1 MCTGCRFILFL
12 DSIGEKYP
20 VISVGKMAKKKTIFI
35 CNECGHEEPKWLGR
49 CPECGSWNSFREI
62 KGGGE
67 SAGAG
72 GGRKSGFA
80 GGGGGA
86 GRDKFRPIGAVKLGE
101 VVYTTDIRLDTGI
114 GELNRVLGGGIMLGA
129 SVLIGGEPGIGK
141 STLMLQLA
149 AAVRVEGSVLYVSGE
164 ESAVQIGMRAE
175 RLGIYRRGDKNRGK
189 AGFGAAPDKLHL
201 ACESDLERIMV
212 VLRELKPRV
221 VVMDSIQ
228 TLISQEAGNVPGTVN
243 QLKYGCHELI
253 DWARE
258 EEAAVFL
265 VAHVTK
271 EGAIAGPKVIEH
283 MVDTVLYFEQAGAGL
298 RIVRAVKNRH
308 GSVDEIGLF
317 TMEGHGLVQV
327 GNPATFFLQQREAEL
342 PAGITAAPVYE
353 GSRVLMVEIQAL
365 VVPAKGGFSRIY
377 SDKIEGN
384 RVSRIAAVL
393 EKQLSVRFSDQD
405 IYVNVA
411 GGIRLNE
418 VGIELPLAT
427 ALYSARTG
435 ISVPRGVA
443 LAGEISLAGEIR
455 PTAHMQ
461 RRVRTAGEM
470 GFSRF
475 FGPRDIHG
483 KKSSSAE
490 YEVVNTIGESIGKVF
505 GKRKD
510 RQPGEQPG

>member
-1 MCTGCRFILFL
+1 
-12 DSIGEKYP
+12 
-20 VISVGKMAKKKTIFI
+20 MAKDITYYI
-35 CNECGHEEPKWLGR
+35 CNKCGHEEPRWLGR
-49 CPECGSWNSFREI
+49 CPECGSWNSFREM
-62 KGGGE
+62 KVSGNSSGT
-67 SAGAG
+67 G
-72 GGRKSGFA
+72 GGRKGGAARA
-80 GGGGGA
+80 GGVGGA
-86 GRDKFRPIGAVKLGE
+86 VRLEDVGYSE
-101 VVYTTDIRLDTGI
+101 DIRLDAGI
-114 GELNRVLGGGIMLGA
+114 GELNRVLGGGIMPGA
-129 SVLIGGEPGIGK
+129 AALIGGEPGIGK

-149 AAVRVEGSVLYVSGE
+149 ASVRVEGPVLYVSGE
-164 ESAVQIGMRAE
+164 ESSSQIRVRAE
-175 RLGIYRRGDKNRGK
+175 RLGVFGGIKKPGAENLGAVDRETGAEGRK
-189 AGFGAAPDKLHL
+189 ADLHL
-201 ACESDLERIMV
+201 ACESDLERIMA
-212 VLRELKPRV
+212 VLRELKPKV
-221 VVMDSIQ
+221 VVIDSVQ
-228 TLISQEAGNVPGTVN
+228 TLMSPEAGNVPGTVN
-243 QLKYGCHELI
+243 QLKYGCYELI
-253 DWARE
+253 EWARE
-258 EEAAVFL
+258 EEASIFL

-317 TMEGHGLVQV
+317 TMEGNGLVQV
-327 GNPATFFLQQREAEL
+327 GNPASFFLQERETEL

-377 SDKIEGN
+377 SDRIEGN

-393 EKQLSVRFSDQD
+393 EKQLSVKFSDQD

-435 ISVPRGVA
+435 IPVPREVA

-455 PTAHMQ
+455 PTPHMQ

-475 FGPRDIHG
+475 LGPRDVHAG
-483 KKSSSAE
+483 KRGREAA
-490 YEVVNTIGESIGKVF
+490 YEVVGTIAESIGRVF
-505 GKRKD
+505 GKGKKVV
-510 RQPGEQPG
+510 